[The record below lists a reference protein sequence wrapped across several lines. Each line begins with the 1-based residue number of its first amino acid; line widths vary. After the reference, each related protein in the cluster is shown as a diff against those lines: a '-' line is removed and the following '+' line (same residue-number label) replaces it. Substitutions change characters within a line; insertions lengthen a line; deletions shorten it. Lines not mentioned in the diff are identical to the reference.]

1 MHTFYEWQ
9 GDDLILRVKAPTKAS
24 KDEFSEVLDNRL
36 KIRIT
41 APPIN
46 SKANQH
52 LSKFLTRQFKLS
64 QSQIALIAGDS
75 ARQKRFRIHAPNTS
89 QILFLAH
96 HLSASPMFHRANK
109 ITIVPAK

>member
-46 SKANQH
+46 GKANQH

-75 ARQKRFRIHAPNTS
+75 ARQKRFRIHAPKHIPN
-89 QILFLAH
+89 IIPG
-96 HLSASPMFHRANK
+96 ASFKRQPY
-109 ITIVPAK
+109 VPQGK